1 MVEKSRAHLFIRGH
15 VQGVFYRAST
25 QEAAVR
31 LGLEGWVKNLPDGN
45 VEAVFEGPADKV
57 KQAVEWCYKGPP
69 GAKVSKIDEKWSDYT
84 GEFRDFGVKY
94 SY

>member
-45 VEAVFEGPADKV
+45 VEAVFEGPSEKIKEAV
-57 KQAVEWCYKGPP
+57 KWCWQGPP
-69 GAKVSKIDEKWSDYT
+69 GASVSEIDEEWSDYT
-84 GEFRDFGVKY
+84 GEFRDFVVKY
-94 SY
+94 S